1 MKWFESWFDTVYYHT
16 LYQHR
21 NEAEAAAFVDTL
33 LQRLALHS
41 GMRVADIACGKGRH
55 SAHLASHGLSVW
67 GMDLSGNSILAA
79 QSLGVKG
86 VDFQV
91 HDMREQFPQANF
103 QAIFNLFTSFGYFD
117 DPAEDE
123 RVLENM
129 AAACVDGGY
138 VVQDYLNAELVLAD
152 LPQEAVLE
160 RGGYRFKTKKHLSGS
175 HIVKDI
181 QVLDGADVHEF
192 QERVRIFSKDTL
204 VGLHEKAGLKLM
216 GVYGDYG
223 LGDFDPKTSPRIVVI
238 SQKG

>member
-1 MKWFESWFDTVYYHT
+1 
-16 LYQHR
+16 
-21 NEAEAAAFVDTL
+21 
-33 LQRLALHS
+33 
-41 GMRVADIACGKGRH
+41 
-55 SAHLASHGLSVW
+55 
-67 GMDLSGNSILAA
+67 LAA

-103 QAIFNLFTSFGYFD
+103 QAIFNLFTSFGYFV

-152 LPQEAVLE
+152 LPQEASLE

-181 QVLDGADVHEF
+181 EVLDGADVHEF

>member
-1 MKWFESWFDTVYYHT
+1 
-16 LYQHR
+16 
-21 NEAEAAAFVDTL
+21 
-33 LQRLALHS
+33 
-41 GMRVADIACGKGRH
+41 
-55 SAHLASHGLSVW
+55 
-67 GMDLSGNSILAA
+67 
-79 QSLGVKG
+79 
-86 VDFQV
+86 
-91 HDMREQFPQANF
+91 
-103 QAIFNLFTSFGYFD
+103 
-117 DPAEDE
+117 
-123 RVLENM
+123 
-129 AAACVDGGY
+129 

-181 QVLDGADVHEF
+181 EVLDGADVHEF